1 MVSSYYYNFL
11 LLISLTS
18 FRRIAKK
25 AGAEMSKKNTILQF
39 RLLIQLCA
47 LRCLSIDLLACE
59 RIIGTDTLVYKPWK
73 DTFRLTKAQVYD
85 LNPTESLLIY
95 KPRPFEFITNVPS
108 DLVSFG
114 KAVVA
119 KKNLPALGL
128 LIGSTAV
135 LVAFDQ
141 QLLDG
146 SQQFGRFIH
155 LDPERKFK
163 RAISFNIGNFEVP
176 VLDIPQN
183 LNSVFYFIGEGWPS
197 IMVAGSF
204 YGYGFFKDDYRARQ
218 TSSQLAEMFFTLAIT
233 TQVLKRMT
241 GRQSPFMSTK
251 PGGEWHPFT
260 NLGTYQAN
268 VSSHDAFP
276 SGHLATIM
284 ATVTI
289 IAGNNPSSKFV
300 KPLGYSIMGILGYAM
315 MNNSVHWAG
324 DYPVAIA
331 IGYTCGKIAL
341 SHGQKKIPRKS
352 TISGYK
358 SSLMP
363 MFFGQNGYGLSYR
376 LTF

>member
-1 MVSSYYYNFL
+1 MR
-11 LLISLTS
+11 T
-18 FRRIAKK
+18 
-25 AGAEMSKKNTILQF
+25 KNTILQF
-39 RLLIQLCA
+39 RLLILLCA
-47 LRCLSIDLLACE
+47 LHCLSIDLLASE

-73 DTFRLTKAQVYD
+73 DTVRLTKAQVYD

-114 KAVVA
+114 KAVVS

-128 LIGSTAV
+128 LVGTTAV

-146 SQQFGRFIH
+146 AQQFGRFIH
-155 LDPERKFK
+155 LDGERKFT
-163 RAISFNIGNFEVP
+163 RAISFNIGSFEVP
-176 VLDIPQN
+176 VLDLPQN
-183 LNSVFYFIGEGWPS
+183 LNSALYFIGEGWPS
-197 IMVAGSF
+197 ILVAGSF
-204 YGYGFFKDDYRARQ
+204 YGYGIFKDDYRARQ
-218 TSSQLAEMFFTLAIT
+218 TSSQLAEMFFTLAVT

-241 GRQSPFMSTK
+241 GRQSPMKSTS

-260 NLGTYQAN
+260 NLGTYQADVAN
-268 VSSHDAFP
+268 YDAFP
-276 SGHLATIM
+276 SGHLATLM

-289 IAGNNPSSKFV
+289 ISGNYPSNKFI
-300 KPLGYSIMGILGYAM
+300 KPLGYSLMGVLGFAM

-324 DYPVAIA
+324 DYPIAIA

-341 SHGQKKIPRKS
+341 SRGQKKIPKKS
-352 TISGYK
+352 AISGYK
-358 SSLMP
+358 SSIMP
-363 MFFGQNGYGLSYR
+363 LFFGQNGYGLSYR

>member
-1 MVSSYYYNFL
+1 MRTN
-11 LLISLTS
+11 
-18 FRRIAKK
+18 
-25 AGAEMSKKNTILQF
+25 NTILQF
-39 RLLIQLCA
+39 RLLILLCA
-47 LRCLSIDLLACE
+47 LHCLSIDLLASE

-73 DTFRLTKAQVYD
+73 DTVRLTKAQVYD

-114 KAVVA
+114 KAVVS

-128 LIGSTAV
+128 LVGTTAV

-146 SQQFGRFIH
+146 AQQFGRFIH

-163 RAISFNIGNFEVP
+163 RAISFNIGSFEVP

-183 LNSVFYFIGEGWPS
+183 LNSAFYFIGEGWPS
-197 IMVAGSF
+197 IMVAGGF
-204 YGYGFFKDDYRARQ
+204 YGYGIFKNDYRARQ
-218 TSSQLAEMFFTLAIT
+218 TSSQLAEMFFTLAVT
-233 TQVLKRMT
+233 TQVLKRVT
-241 GRQSPFMSTK
+241 GRQSPMKSTK

-260 NLGTYQAN
+260 KPSVYQEDVAKY
-268 VSSHDAFP
+268 DAFP

-289 IAGNNPSSKFV
+289 IAGNYPSNKYI

-324 DYPVAIA
+324 DYPIAIA

-341 SHGQKKIPRKS
+341 SRGQKTIKKKS
-352 TISGYK
+352 TITGYN

-363 MFFGQNGYGLSYR
+363 LFFGHNGYGLSYR